1 MNRKFLLP
9 LAVLLICTPLLAH
22 HGYGAYDL
30 TSTRTMK
37 GTITSFT
44 LTNPHARLT
53 FDSKSSSGV
62 IEHWSLETGQSLRG
76 LKSVGWAFNSLKPGN
91 ELTISFH
98 PAKNGSLVGVLVKVV
113 FPDGHSLSTSQ
124 KD

>member
-1 MNRKFLLP
+1 
-9 LAVLLICTPLLAH
+9 
-22 HGYGAYDL
+22 
-30 TSTRTMK
+30 MK

>member
-1 MNRKFLLP
+1 
-9 LAVLLICTPLLAH
+9 
-22 HGYGAYDL
+22 
-30 TSTRTMK
+30 
-37 GTITSFT
+37 
-44 LTNPHARLT
+44 
-53 FDSKSSSGV
+53 
-62 IEHWSLETGQSLRG
+62 
-76 LKSVGWAFNSLKPGN
+76 VGWAFNSLKPGN